1 MLIFPIFLK
10 ISKYCLYIRVSQKT
24 KIFEKCTGTFLS
36 GSGIIPKVQ
45 KWENKNF
52 KIILSGREVEKR
64 LKFRHKMG
72 LVMFLLIRQ
81 TGNIF

>member
-1 MLIFPIFLK
+1 MF
-10 ISKYCLYIRVSQKT
+10 IRVSQKT
-24 KIFEKCTGTFLS
+24 KFFEKCTGTSLS
-36 GSGIIPKVQ
+36 GSGIIPKIQ
-45 KWENKNF
+45 KWENINF